1 MSTAHGL
8 EPTVKGSTLACHTF
22 ACGRCHKP
30 SQQAGRGYRM
40 VCGARLQVCAACKT
54 FIDARRA
61 KAAA

>member
-30 SQQAGRGYRM
+30 RRGYRM
-40 VCGARLQVCAACKT
+40 VCGARLQVCTTCKA